1 MLDNGSMISIFR
13 QLIIDSL
20 TRLTPF
26 PKYLALAKVKK
37 TSAARNKHGC
47 YWPHQGHKEIA
58 RRKRQLDRGQL
69 DFTASGQAHIN
80 GGSNYRTFLARVP
93 Y

>member
-1 MLDNGSMISIFR
+1 MLDNGSMASIFR
-13 QLIIDSL
+13 QLILDSL

-26 PKYLALAKVKK
+26 PKYRAIERVKK
-37 TSAARNKHGC
+37 TSAARNKNKHH
-47 YWPHQGHKEIA
+47 WPHQGRKEIA
-58 RRKRQLDRGQL
+58 RRKRQLDSGQL

-80 GGSNYRTFLARVP
+80 GGSNYRTFLARVS